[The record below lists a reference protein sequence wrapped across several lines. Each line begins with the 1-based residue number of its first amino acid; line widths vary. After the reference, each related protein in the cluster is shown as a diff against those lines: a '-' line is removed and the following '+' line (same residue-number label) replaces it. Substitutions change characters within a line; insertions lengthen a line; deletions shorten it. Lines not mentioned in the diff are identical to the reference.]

1 MKQATYLLATLLAL
15 HAFPEAEGAS
25 KHRAYKSGSWN
36 ILETENFRFCSRGR
50 LAVGETLIDTTE
62 RMRSTLGETW
72 LGPQRPQEAW
82 HPKCDI
88 VLHSTSEDYLRAV
101 PGGDQTVGCSL
112 INTHE
117 GRVVGRRIDIRADRS
132 GWLDAALRHEMTHI
146 VLADRFPDGVLPAW
160 ADEGMAV
167 LADPNSKQ
175 DAHSRD
181 LRIARS
187 QRSTF
192 RLVELFALNGYPS
205 PERQAAFYGQ
215 SASLVRF
222 LVGRGTPAQFVRFVR
237 AASDDGYEVAV
248 REVYGME
255 GVRDLERRWL
265 QDVSVSGALAGNA
278 RRDRERITD

>member
-1 MKQATYLLATLLAL
+1 MKQAKLLLAILLGL
-15 HAFPEAEGAS
+15 YAFADAEGAAT
-25 KHRAYKSGSWN
+25 KARAYKSGSWN

-50 LAVGETLIDTTE
+50 LALSESLLETTE
-62 RMRSTLGETW
+62 QMRSTLAETW
-72 LGPQRPQEAW
+72 LDANGRQQAW

-88 VLHSTSEDYLRAV
+88 ILHSTSEDYLRAV

-112 INTHE
+112 INTNE
-117 GRVVGRRIDIRADRS
+117 GRVVGRRIDIRADRP
-132 GWLDAALRHEMTHI
+132 GWLNAALRHEMTHI
-146 VLADRFPDGVLPAW
+146 VLADRFADGALPAW

-167 LADPNSKQ
+167 LADPDTKQ

-181 LRIARS
+181 LHMARS
-187 QRSTF
+187 QRATF

-222 LVGRGTPAQFVRFVR
+222 LVSRGTPAQFVRFMR
-237 AASDDGYEVAV
+237 AAADDGYEVAV
-248 REVYGME
+248 RDVYEME

-265 QDVSVSGALAGNA
+265 QDMNVAHSLASA
-278 RRDRERITD
+278 RRDRNSLPD